1 MNQKMNIM
9 PYAILIPNSTFKL
22 MLEKHLAG
30 YITLFEYFTKIT
42 AKNHSDFHLA
52 QLLLNKLK
60 TKI

>member
-1 MNQKMNIM
+1 M

-42 AKNHSDFHLA
+42 ATNHSDFHLA
-52 QLLLNKLK
+52 QLL
-60 TKI
+60 